1 MKKYCVLA
9 ALFLCSIVSAQG
21 KYRLGQTPIDRN
33 PNDYTISIHISAVHV
48 RQCAYFSGNG
58 GCGRGIFVDAV
69 LNGKKV
75 ELLGSADKSQLALLV
90 PGDYQAML
98 EKKSRAG
105 GKEVLFQRYYML
117 LPDKSAWACE
127 ITGFS
132 E

>member
-1 MKKYCVLA
+1 MKRFFVLPI
-9 ALFLCSIVSAQG
+9 LLLCSIAPAQR
-21 KYRLGQTPIDRN
+21 KYRLGQIPLN
-33 PNDYTISIHISAVHV
+33 QNSNDYTISIHISAIHF
-48 RQCAYFSGNG
+48 RQCAYFSDNG
-58 GCGRGIFVDAV
+58 GCGGGVYVDAV

-75 ELLGSADKSQLALLV
+75 ELLGGADKSQLALVV
-90 PGDYQAML
+90 PGDYRVML
-98 EKKSRAG
+98 LKKPRAG